1 MRFDPGF
8 ITPYFVTDMKSQKV
22 EFEKLFILPS
32 EKMLLLQDTLPS
44 LEAAAQARWLLVI
57 IAEDVDGEAL
67 AACILKKLRGQLQV
81 AAVKASGVGGNRKST
96 LGDLSI
102 LTGGTM
108 VTDELDI
115 KLERATT
122 DLLGST
128 ESITITRE
136 DDRA

>member
-1 MRFDPGF
+1 MRFDRGF
-8 ITPYFVTDMKSQKV
+8 ISTYFVTDLKSQKV
-22 EFEKLFILPS
+22 EFEKPFILSS
-32 EKMLLLQDTLPS
+32 EKILLWQDTSPS

-67 AACILKKLRGQLQV
+67 AACILKKFRGQLQV
-81 AAVKASGVGGNRKST
+81 AAVKVGDNRKST

-108 VTDELDI
+108 FTDELDL

-128 ESITITRE
+128 ESITVTRE